1 MIYAKVK
8 NGQIE
13 QYVSGF
19 KPDGEIVEVPE
30 EVFENLNRYD
40 YKNGSFTPKTVQE
53 TVQNKSIERRVS
65 DLEKLVSELMNAK
78 QVE

>member
-13 QYVSGF
+13 QYASGF
-19 KPDGEIVEVPE
+19 KPDGEVVEVPE
-30 EVFENLNRYD
+30 EVFKTLNRYD

-53 TVQNKSIERRVS
+53 TAQNKSIERRVS
-65 DLEKLVSELMNAK
+65 ELEKLVSELISAK